1 MTAPAVV
8 IHVGSPYGKD
18 GPANGVELDGD
29 LPRVSSAGRPEMKGD
44 FAGAQD
50 GGFCPHELHRRFPSQ
65 WSAAMQTAY
74 RGPRQIPRIC
84 LDFGVDARTARDWIS
99 GTVGCNGRHVV
110 NFTRRHPEI
119 ASAYLYNMAAE

>member
-1 MTAPAVV
+1 MTSPAVV
-8 IHVGSPYGKD
+8 IHVGPSYGQD
-18 GPANGVELDGD
+18 GVTHSVELDGE
-29 LPRVSSAGRPEMKGD
+29 LPRVSSAERPGMRGA
-44 FAGAQD
+44 FAGAPG

-65 WSAAMQTAY
+65 WSAAMQAAY

-119 ASAYLYNMAAE
+119 ASTYLYGMAAE